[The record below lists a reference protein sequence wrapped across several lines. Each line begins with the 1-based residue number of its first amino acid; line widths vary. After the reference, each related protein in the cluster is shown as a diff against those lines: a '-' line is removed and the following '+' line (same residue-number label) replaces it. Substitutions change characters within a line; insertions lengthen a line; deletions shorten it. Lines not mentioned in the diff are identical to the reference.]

1 MRDLRSWAPLASAVL
16 ASLLL
21 AACGG
26 GGADTT
32 PAVAITSVKVM
43 GDSLAD
49 SGTFGIKFTVQAT
62 TASGIDLTT
71 PRVYPELIARSY
83 GLPALC
89 NVYTFTGTTFI
100 ANPTQTGCTNSA
112 IGGGR
117 INNYS
122 APASPQSIPLQL
134 ANASAAGNYAAG
146 DLLIIDGG
154 GNDAADLVGAFL
166 KAPTDSAASY
176 AALLGTVLPPAT
188 VGAALAQGQP
198 GLASI
203 GATYLSALADTFFN
217 AIKTSALDKGAQR
230 VVVLNMPGI
239 TNTPRFQMVLD
250 GISAAYGGGATG
262 ATARAQSEGLF
273 KNWIVAFNTELAAK
287 FAGNP
292 NVVVVDFYTAF
303 NDQISMPAQ
312 FSLQNVKTP
321 ACPITGTGSDGLPTY
336 TFPTCTDAALSAMTP
351 PTGATGGAD
360 WWKTY
365 AFSDGFHPTPYGHQ
379 LLAQLISRSLLQA
392 GWL

>member
-1 MRDLRSWAPLASAVL
+1 MRDLRTRAPLWCAALV
-16 ASLLL
+16 ALLL

-32 PAVAITSVKVM
+32 PKVAITAVKVM

-62 TASGIDLTT
+62 TATGLDLKT

-83 GLPALC
+83 GLPSLC

-122 APASPQSIPLQL
+122 APTSPQSIPLQL
-134 ANASAAGNYAAG
+134 ANASAAGSYAPG

-154 GNDAADLVGAFL
+154 GNDAADLVGAYL
-166 KAPTDSAASY
+166 KAATDGGASY

-188 VGAALAQGQP
+188 IGAALTKVP
-198 GLASI
+198 PNLAGV
-203 GATYLSALADTFFN
+203 GATYLSALADNFYS
-217 AIKTSALDKGAQR
+217 AIKANALDKNAQR
-230 VVVLNMPGI
+230 VVVLNMPAI

-250 GISAAYGGGATG
+250 GIATAYGGGPAG
-262 ATARAQSEGLF
+262 AAARAQSEGLF
-273 KNWIVAFNTELAAK
+273 KSWIVAFNTELAAK

-303 NDQISMPAQ
+303 NDQVSMPAQ

-321 ACPITGTGSDGLPTY
+321 ACPITGMGTDGLPTY
-336 TFPTCTDAALSAMTP
+336 TFPTCTDVALSAMTP
-351 PTGATGGAD
+351 PTGATGGAG

>member
-1 MRDLRSWAPLASAVL
+1 MRDIRFWAPYASVALAALLAS
-16 ASLLL
+16 
-21 AACGG
+21 CGG

-49 SGTFGIKFTVQAT
+49 SGTFGFKFTVQAT
-62 TASGIDLTT
+62 NANGIDLTT
-71 PRVYPELIARSY
+71 PRIYPELIANSY
-83 GLPALC
+83 GLAALC

-122 APASPQSIPLQL
+122 APTSPMSIPLQL
-134 ANASAAGNYAAG
+134 SNASAAGNYAAG

-154 GNDAADLVGAFL
+154 GNDAADLVGAYL
-166 KAPTDSAASY
+166 KAPSDGAASY
-176 AALLGTVLPPAT
+176 SALLGTVLPAAT
-188 VGAALAQGQP
+188 VNAALAGGAT
-198 GLASI
+198 GLASV
-203 GATYLSALADTFFN
+203 GGTYLTALADNFYTS
-217 AIKTSALDKGAQR
+217 IKTSALDKGAQR

-250 GISAAYGGGATG
+250 SIAAASGGGAAG
-262 ATARAQSEGLF
+262 ATARGQAEALF
-273 KNWIVAFNTELAAK
+273 KSWIEAFNAELSTK
-287 FAGNP
+287 FSGDSR
-292 NVVVVDFYTAF
+292 VVVVDFYTSF
-303 NDQISMPAQ
+303 NDQVATPAQ
-312 FSLQNVKTP
+312 FGLQNATTP
-321 ACPITGTGSDGLPTY
+321 ACPITGLGSDGLPTY
-336 TFPTCTDAALSAMTP
+336 TFATCTDVALSATP
-351 PTGATGGAD
+351 PPAGATGGAD

-365 AFSDGFHPTPYGHQ
+365 AFSDSFHPTPQAHKN
-379 LLAQLISRSLLQA
+379 LAQLISRSLSRA

>member
-1 MRDLRSWAPLASAVL
+1 MRDIRSWAPFASSALA
-16 ASLLL
+16 LLL
-21 AACGG
+21 ASCGG

-49 SGTFGIKFTVQAT
+49 SGTFGYKFTVQAT
-62 TASGIDLTT
+62 NANGIDLTT
-71 PRVYPELIARSY
+71 PRIYPELVANSY
-83 GLPALC
+83 GVAPLC

-122 APASPQSIPLQL
+122 DTTGTSPQSIPLQL
-134 ANASAAGNYAAG
+134 TLASAAGNYAAT

-154 GNDAADLVGAFL
+154 GNDAADLVGAYL
-166 KAPTDSAASY
+166 KASTDGGASY

-188 VGAALAQGQP
+188 VNAALAGGAA
-198 GLASI
+198 GLASV
-203 GATYLSALADTFFN
+203 GGTYLSALADNFY
-217 AIKTSALDKGAQR
+217 ASIKTSALDKGAQR

-250 GISAAYGGGATG
+250 SIGAAAG
-262 ATARAQSEGLF
+262 ATARAQSEALF
-273 KNWIVAFNTELAAK
+273 KSWIVAFNTELSTK
-287 FAGNP
+287 FSGDAR
-292 NVVVVDFYTAF
+292 VIVVDFYTSF
-303 NDQISMPAQ
+303 NDQVAAPTQYGLTNAA
-312 FSLQNVKTP
+312 TP
-321 ACPITGTGSDGLPTY
+321 ACPITGQDGSGLPTY
-336 TFPTCTDAALSAMTP
+336 TFATCTDAALSAMTP
-351 PTGATGGAD
+351 PAGATGGAD

-365 AFSDGFHPTPYGHQ
+365 AFSDSFHPTPQAHKN
-379 LLAQLISRSLLQA
+379 LAQLISRSLSQA